1 MKKFILT
8 TTALMLFGCTQMSST
23 NVLPSMD
30 PVKEQNPNCMDMHR
44 FKVFQVFEDSYALAS
59 ACTAKYDEN
68 FCIGAVVLLTPQRN
82 IEYYDEMYVSAP
94 DNKCAIQDGV
104 FKYETKNKTYKTVP
118 VIRFD
123 YEFSSSSE
131 EEDLERFHDKMEDVR
146 YECKLSVIKDKKQ
159 NTKANITKCDCIVD
173 FITNEFI
180 ALKSK
185 TDADKEKFEKEL
197 SKRLEKKCGK
207 IPDVMKEV

>member
-1 MKKFILT
+1 MKKFILAT
-8 TTALMLFGCTQMSST
+8 ILMLFGCTQMSSI
-23 NVLPSMD
+23 NVLSGMD
-30 PVKEQNPNCMDMHR
+30 SDREQNPNCMDMKR
-44 FKVFQVFEDSYALAS
+44 FQVFQVFEDSYALAN
-59 ACTAKYDEN
+59 ACTAEYDEN

-82 IEYYDEMYVSAP
+82 IEYYDEMYVTVP

-104 FKYETKNKTYKTVP
+104 FKYETKNKIHKTVP

-146 YECKLSVIKDKKQ
+146 YECKLSVINNKKQ

-185 TDADKEKFEKEL
+185 TDAGKEKFEKEF

-207 IPDVMKEV
+207 IPDFMKN